1 MAEKVG
7 TILVTDDQAGVRKLL
22 YEVFRREG
30 FAVLMAADGREALQ
44 VLQTETPDLI
54 LMDVKMPGMGGLETL
69 RQLRAQGL
77 DTCVILM
84 TAYGE
89 AEVVAEAIQLGAV
102 KHIVKP
108 FDLNELRQTVIGLIH
123 NGDPCE

>member
-1 MAEKVG
+1 MEEKSG
-7 TILVTDDQAGVRKLL
+7 KILVTDDQPGVRKLL

-30 FAVLMAADGREALQ
+30 FAVLMAADGREAMQ

-54 LMDVKMPGMGGLETL
+54 LLDVKMPGMGGLETL

-89 AEVVAEAIQLGAV
+89 AEVVEEAIQLGAV
-102 KHIVKP
+102 KHIAKP
-108 FDLNELRQTVIGLIH
+108 FDLNELRQTVIELMG
-123 NGDPCE
+123 NGDSCR